1 MWREIKI
8 LLVDDDEQRRHDLKV
23 ILDFLGEEVI
33 VAGSSDWR
41 KVAESS
47 IEESTEI
54 SAVMLGDCEGQPL
67 EKTVEAMLAW
77 DKGLPFL
84 FVGSQVQVDE
94 LSENVR
100 RCVLASLAMP
110 PSYNKMLDSLH
121 RCQVFRE
128 QYTHNRSRG
137 ERREVQLFRSL
148 VGTSRQIQH
157 VRELIMQVAD
167 KDVSVMIQGESGT
180 GKEVVA
186 RNLHYHSHRRNK
198 PFVPVN
204 CGAIPAEL
212 LESELFGHE
221 KGAFTGAINSR
232 PGRFELAEGGTL
244 FLDEIGDMPLNMQV
258 KILRVLQEHTF
269 ERVGSNKTLKAN
281 VRVIAATH
289 KNLEKM
295 IEDGSFREDLYY
307 RLNVFPID
315 MPSLRERVE
324 DLPLLL
330 NELISRLENEKRG
343 SIRFNSAAIMSLC
356 RHEWHGNVREL
367 ANLVERLAILH
378 PYGVIGVNELPKKFR
393 HVDEDDEQYTPPVVA
408 DVTQNEGLAGVD
420 SPALLPV
427 NGLDLREY
435 LSDLECS
442 LIQQA
447 LDDANGVVARAAE
460 KLSIRRTTLVEKM
473 RKYNINRKEKDMA
486 CAGQKAACVCGPL
499 SAIPPDFRNLSFL
512 NHPPSKL
519 FSIAGTLIAQYL
531 LVTFFRRKCGVLVR
545 YLWRVWH

>member
-1 MWREIKI
+1 MWREIKV
-8 LLVDDDEQRRHDLKV
+8 LLVDDNEQRRHDLKV

-33 VAGSSDWR
+33 VAGVGQWR
-41 KVAESS
+41 KEAEAKV
-47 IEESTEI
+47 EDSTEI
-54 SAVMLGDCEGQPL
+54 SAVILGDSDSQSIEDVLEGL
-67 EKTVEAMLAW
+67 LAW
-77 DKGLPFL
+77 DKGLPIL
-84 FVGSQVQVDE
+84 FTGSQA
-94 LSENVR
+94 LSENLPEHLR
-100 RCVLASLAMP
+100 RGVLATLSVP

-121 RCQVFRE
+121 RCQIYRE

-269 ERVGSNKTLKAN
+269 ERVGSNKTIKAN
-281 VRVIAATH
+281 VRIIAATH
-289 KNLEKM
+289 KDLEKM
-295 IEDGSFREDLYY
+295 IEEGSFREDLYY

-393 HVDEDDEQYTPPVVA
+393 HVDEGDEQYTPPVVA
-408 DVTQNEGLAGVD
+408 DVTQSEGLAGVD
-420 SPALLPV
+420 GPALLPV

-435 LSDLECS
+435 LQDLECS

-447 LDDANGVVARAAE
+447 LDDANGIVARAAE

-486 CAGQKAACVCGPL
+486 
-499 SAIPPDFRNLSFL
+499 
-512 NHPPSKL
+512 
-519 FSIAGTLIAQYL
+519 
-531 LVTFFRRKCGVLVR
+531 
-545 YLWRVWH
+545 